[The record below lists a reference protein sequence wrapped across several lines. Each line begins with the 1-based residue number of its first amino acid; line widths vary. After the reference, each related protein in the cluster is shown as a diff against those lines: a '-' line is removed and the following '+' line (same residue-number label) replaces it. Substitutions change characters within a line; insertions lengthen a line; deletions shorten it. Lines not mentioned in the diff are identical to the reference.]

1 MPNIPN
7 RPSRELFY
15 TQIDHN
21 MKRIAQIV
29 AVIVALALPG
39 IVGSQQSTPRNASMD
54 TIIRHLASDY
64 AAAWSSQNAATVAA
78 HYAPDG
84 SLKINAG
91 APSVGRTAITADA
104 QSFMTAFPDMIVSMD
119 KLDIDGSHAV
129 FHWTLKGTNTGPG
142 GTGKA
147 VRFSGYEEWTIS
159 SDGLIQKSLGYF
171 DEAEYERQLK
181 SGVPPT
187 Q

>member
-15 TQIDHN
+15 TQMDHN
-21 MKRIAQIV
+21 MKHIAQIV

-39 IVGSQQSTPRNASMD
+39 IVGSQQLTPRNA
-54 TIIRHLASDY
+54 
-64 AAAWSSQNAATVAA
+64 
-78 HYAPDG
+78 
-84 SLKINAG
+84 
-91 APSVGRTAITADA
+91 
-104 QSFMTAFPDMIVSMD
+104 SMD

-142 GTGKA
+142 GTGKT
-147 VRFSGYEEWTIS
+147 VRFSGYEEWTIN
-159 SDGLIQKSLGYF
+159 SDGLIQQSLGHF
-171 DEAEYERQLK
+171 DEAEYQRQLK
-181 SGVPPT
+181 NGVPPG